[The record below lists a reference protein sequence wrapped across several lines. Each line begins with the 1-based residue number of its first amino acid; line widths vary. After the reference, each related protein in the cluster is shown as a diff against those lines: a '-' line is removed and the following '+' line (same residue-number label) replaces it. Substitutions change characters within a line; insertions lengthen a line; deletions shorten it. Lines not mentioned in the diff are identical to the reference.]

1 MLERFYDCSFK
12 RRRILLALGLH
23 SDEVGWITD
32 VMSSPLY
39 HRRWRRS
46 DHDDHINHR
55 RWWWWWWWLAVV
67 NYSQS
72 IEMSSLINC
81 DWSFNQPWLG
91 ILWLIIFNHVII
103 ASLQLLQL
111 HYNYYNYYHYVLK
124 IWLLIQLIIPLVTW
138 LTIWIFT
145 DISNADSGN
154 YTCQIRG
161 QNYVILAESF
171 HRVFVKSELSKL
183 LWINLHTFSFT

>member
-55 RWWWWWWWLAVV
+55 RWWWWWWWWWWWLAVV

-81 DWSFNQPWLG
+81 DWSFNRPWLG

-103 ASLQLLQL
+103 AFITIITITLQLLQL
-111 HYNYYNYYHYVLK
+111 LSLRVKNMITNSINYSSSNLINYLNIHRHLQRRQR
-124 IWLLIQLIIPLVTW
+124 QLHLPNKRPELRH
-138 LTIWIFT
+138 F
-145 DISNADSGN
+145 G
-154 YTCQIRG
+154 R
-161 QNYVILAESF
+161 ILSQGL
-171 HRVFVKSELSKL
+171 R
-183 LWINLHTFSFT
+183 